1 MAVTK
6 YQTRQNWAEK
16 VYCELAAYSQ
26 VELVVVV
33 SDVGFPT
40 FVRGFHTPVRQSLD
54 SCRTDP
60 FSIESNFLSELAILK
75 INHMYVFVL
84 QCGPSMMLFFDTFSI
99 FYQWCVQLNG
109 ALVK

>member
-26 VELVVVV
+26 VELELQLVVVL

-54 SCRTDP
+54 SCRIDP
-60 FSIESNFLSELAILK
+60 FNIESNLLS
-75 INHMYVFVL
+75 
-84 QCGPSMMLFFDTFSI
+84 
-99 FYQWCVQLNG
+99 
-109 ALVK
+109 

>member
-26 VELVVVV
+26 VELELQLVVVL

-54 SCRTDP
+54 SCRRNP
-60 FSIESNFLSELAILK
+60 FALKATFLVDLL
-75 INHMYVFVL
+75 
-84 QCGPSMMLFFDTFSI
+84 P
-99 FYQWCVQLNG
+99 
-109 ALVK
+109 

>member
-26 VELVVVV
+26 VELELQLVVVL

-60 FSIESNFLSELAILK
+60 FTLK
-75 INHMYVFVL
+75 ATL
-84 QCGPSMMLFFDTFSI
+84 
-99 FYQWCVQLNG
+99 
-109 ALVK
+109 LVKLLS

>member
-6 YQTRQNWAEK
+6 YQTRQNRAEK
-16 VYCELAAYSQ
+16 VYCELAAYNQ
-26 VELVVVV
+26 VELELVV

-60 FSIESNFLSELAILK
+60 FTLKATFLVNLLS
-75 INHMYVFVL
+75 
-84 QCGPSMMLFFDTFSI
+84 
-99 FYQWCVQLNG
+99 
-109 ALVK
+109 

>member
-40 FVRGFHTPVRQSLD
+40 FVRGFHIPVRQSLD

-60 FSIESNFLSELAILK
+60 FTLKATLLVNLLS
-75 INHMYVFVL
+75 
-84 QCGPSMMLFFDTFSI
+84 
-99 FYQWCVQLNG
+99 
-109 ALVK
+109 